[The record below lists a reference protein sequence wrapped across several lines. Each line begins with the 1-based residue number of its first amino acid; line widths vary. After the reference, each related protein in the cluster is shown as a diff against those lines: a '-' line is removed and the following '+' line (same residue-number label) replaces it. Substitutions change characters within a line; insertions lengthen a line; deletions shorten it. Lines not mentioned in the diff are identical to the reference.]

1 MSENKVDVVAIKNEV
16 TTAITPEV
24 AQTLIAGKFEGF
36 SNEQVQSA
44 VLQAR
49 LMGFELKDILVGNI
63 YAVSYGG
70 KVQILNSI
78 ANARKIGQKSGIVGK
93 SAPSYERDDN
103 GNLIGCTVTVEKMT
117 NGHLGK
123 FTAQVFFGEYT
134 TGKNLWV
141 SKPHSMIAK
150 VAETH
155 ALRMACPEEM
165 SQVFIEEEYQQAPI
179 DITPI
184 ATEEELEKAKTDLE
198 NCVSIDELKKVYD
211 LIQENELL
219 KNHADLVAIKN
230 KMKEDLKALTEPTK

>member
-1 MSENKVDVVAIKNEV
+1 MQENKVDVLAIKNEV
-16 TTAITPEV
+16 SISITPEV

-36 SNEQVQSA
+36 NQEQVQSA

-49 LMGFELKDILVGNI
+49 LMGFDLKDILVGDI

-93 SAPSYERDDN
+93 SAPSFERDDS
-103 GNLIGCTVTVEKMT
+103 GNLIACSVTVQKMT
-117 NGHLGK
+117 NGHIGNY
-123 FTAQVFFGEYT
+123 TATVFFGEYS
-134 TGKNLWV
+134 TGKNLWA

-165 SQVFIEEEYQQAPI
+165 SQVYIEEEYEQKTI
-179 DITPI
+179 DIAPE
-184 ATEEELEKAKTDLE
+184 ATEAEIEEA
-198 NCVSIDELKKVYD
+198 SIKLHECETFDDLKKVYD
-211 LIQENELL
+211 AIQKNELL
-219 KNHADLVAIKN
+219 KNHATLVDIKN
-230 KMKEDLKALTEPTK
+230 EMKAKLAKTV